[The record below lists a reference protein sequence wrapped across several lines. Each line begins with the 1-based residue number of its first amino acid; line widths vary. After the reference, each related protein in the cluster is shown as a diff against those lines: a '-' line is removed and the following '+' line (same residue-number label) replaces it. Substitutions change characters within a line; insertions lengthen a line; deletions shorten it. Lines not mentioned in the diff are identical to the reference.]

1 MRVCPKCGEH
11 AVDDVIYCPKDGARL
26 VGEED
31 TAEVRVRNADPLLGA
46 TVSGRYTIIR
56 RIGEGGM
63 GVVYEAEHIA
73 LGKHVALK
81 VLRED
86 FTRKAD
92 LIERFKQEARSASI
106 IGHENIIDVSDF
118 GTTELGGIFFA
129 MELLKGEDLADLLQR
144 ETCVPLPRAV
154 HILGQMCRALHAA
167 HQKGIIHRD
176 LKPENIFLVQRD
188 DRRDVVK
195 VLDFGIAK
203 MTTVDA
209 EGRRLTQSGVIF
221 GTPEYMAPEQAR
233 GQTLDHRVDIYAA
246 GVMLYEMLCGQVPFT
261 GESFVAILTQHLF
274 SEAKPLAAVNPKVT
288 VPKAIESIIFKAM
301 SKDRD
306 ERYSTMLEML
316 EDLQRAMAGDSVEAR
331 SSTLPITGQRP
342 ILQPREP
349 RSDSFTQPPAAVD
362 ARTRSTRRRGPWVV
376 LLVLLLL
383 GGGVA
388 GAYFLWQQGYFGGDT
403 GSAVAPSPGD
413 APTIVRAALDT
424 TAAAPDTEAK
434 AEAGGDTDVA
444 TGVAADAA
452 AAPAE
457 GAASPD
463 GAATSEAQA
472 EAAEP
477 DGGDGGEPADAV
489 PGDGGAQSATDGGA
503 AGAKITLEVRTV
515 PPGAQLFDGRSR
527 LLCAST
533 PCRVETEVG
542 AVLMLHAEKDP
553 NWTGDD
559 RVAVRAGTR
568 RMTMTLRR
576 PVAPLRDAGA
586 VSPPPD
592 ASPFH
597 LRQPDATTPH

>member
-31 TAEVRVRNADPLLGA
+31 TAEVRARNTDPLLGA

-274 SEAKPLAAVNPKVT
+274 SEAKPLAAINPQVK
-288 VPKAIESIIFKAM
+288 VPKAIESVIFKAM

-306 ERYSTMLEML
+306 ERYTTMLEML

-342 ILQPREP
+342 TLQPREP

-383 GGGVA
+383 GGAAA
-388 GAYFLWQQGYFGGDT
+388 GAYFLWQRGYFGGDT
-403 GSAVAPSPGD
+403 GSAAAPTSGD
-413 APTIVRAALDT
+413 ASTIVRAALDT
-424 TAAAPDTEAK
+424 AAAAPDTEAK
-434 AEAGGDTDVA
+434 AEAG
-444 TGVAADAA
+444 VAAAGA
-452 AAPAE
+452 AAPAD

-463 GAATSEAQA
+463 GPAEAGAQA

-477 DGGDGGEPADAV
+477 DGGDGGEPAEAA
-489 PGDGGAQSATDGGA
+489 PGDAGGAIAPDGGTT
-503 AGAKITLEVRTV
+503 GAKISLEVRTV
-515 PPGAQLFDGRSR
+515 PPGAQLFDGRTR

-533 PCRVETEVG
+533 PCRVETEIG
-542 AVLMLHAEKDP
+542 AVLTLHAEKDP

-559 RVAVRAGTR
+559 RVVVRAGMR
-568 RMTMTLRR
+568 RTTMTLRR

-586 VSPPPD
+586 LVPPPD